1 MKEYIPIPPD
11 KAYRFLNTGCLI
23 IVSSLDQNNQPNLT
37 PIAWNCPVDYGD
49 TTRLLFVCSK
59 EHKTY
64 SNVTKTQKFAI
75 LIPHASQAKMVS
87 MLGKISGHEKDK
99 IKELKLEVAPT
110 EKFGCAVLPDV
121 IAYMECELYREVDE
135 GEVAV
140 LFARV
145 VTAMADKEAFDKRLL
160 SESPAGKTL
169 HHLGN
174 KIFITTANNIENC

>member
-1 MKEYIPIPPD
+1 MKTYIPIPRD
-11 KAYRFLNTGCLI
+11 KAYRLLNTGSLI
-23 IVSSLDQNNQPNLT
+23 VISSLDENNNPNLA
-37 PIAWNCPVDYGD
+37 PIAWNCPVDYAD

-64 SNVTKTQKFAI
+64 QNVTKTQKFVI
-75 LIPHASQAKMVS
+75 LVPHASQAKLVS
-87 MLGKISGHEKDK
+87 MLGKISGHEKNK
-99 IKELKLEVAPT
+99 IKELQIEIEPSGNSGFAIPR
-110 EKFGCAVLPDV
+110 DV

-145 VTAMADKEAFDKRLL
+145 ISAMADREAFDKRLL
-160 SESPAGKTL
+160 SETPAGKTL

-174 KIFITTANNIENC
+174 KIFITTANNIEI